1 MTIAIIVLAVVAIVA
16 LVTIG
21 IMVAQIVLMLKF
33 LSNSEEQSH

>member
-1 MTIAIIVLAVVAIVA
+1 MTIAIIVLAVVAVVA